1 MRTRVFVAA
10 AALSFAMILFAPAG
24 TPDLSS
30 FPSIVSPALAQDTES
45 KSKRPSGTLVQVDA
59 VRTVPMAQ
67 TVPLVGRLVAVRAG
81 VVAARIDAPVAEMKV
96 DIGEFVTRGQVIALL
111 ADDKFRLDRDQ
122 KAADVA
128 AASAAVNTALARLA
142 LAEQEL
148 KRFEELR
155 SSAAF
160 SRARFDDKRVEVSR
174 LRTEINEAR
183 AKVQKAKASLK
194 LTETELS
201 YSRITAPYDGTIT
214 RRHTEMGSYVKE
226 GQPVFTMVSDR
237 NLELEADVPASRI
250 AALAP
255 GSVCTFEIGS
265 YARQPGKSYEAVV
278 RAIVPEED
286 PRTRTRTVRFTPR
299 FDTRPGT
306 LAANQSATIQ
316 IPIGKG
322 RSVLSVHKDALVAAR
337 GQPTVFVAVE
347 GRAQLRTVQVGEAV
361 GNRFEVLSGLKDGE
375 MVVVRGNERLRD
387 RGRIRVAT
395 APAQ

>member
-10 AALSFAMILFAPAG
+10 ATLTLPMIVFGTTG
-24 TPDLSS
+24 TPGVSP
-30 FPSIVSPALAQDTES
+30 FPSIVSPALAQSTAK

-96 DIGEFVTRGQVIALL
+96 DIGEYVTRGQVIALL
-111 ADDKFRLDRDQ
+111 ANDKFRFDRDQ

-128 AASAAVNTALARLA
+128 AANAAVNTALARLK

-148 KRFEELR
+148 KRFEDLR

-160 SRARFDDKRVEVSR
+160 SRARFDDKRVEVNR

-183 AKVQKAKASLK
+183 AKVQKANASLK

-201 YSRITAPYDGTIT
+201 YARITAPYDGTIT

-226 GQPVFTMVSDR
+226 GQAVFTMVSDR

-255 GSVCTFEIGS
+255 GSICTFEIGS
-265 YARQPGKSYEAVV
+265 YAREPGASFKAVV

-286 PRTRTRTVRFTPR
+286 LRTRTRTVRFTPS
-299 FDTRPGT
+299 FDVRPGT
-306 LAANQSATIQ
+306 LAANQSATIH

-322 RSVLSVHKDALVAAR
+322 RNVLSVHKDALVASR
-337 GQPTVFVAVE
+337 GQPTVFVIVE
-347 GRAQLRTVQVGEAV
+347 GRAQLRNVQVGEAV
-361 GNRFEVLSGLKDGE
+361 GDRFEVLNGLKDGE
-375 MVVVRGNERLRD
+375 LVVVRGNERLRD
-387 RGRIRVAT
+387 GGRIRVNA
-395 APAQ
+395 APAK